1 VKISVKTLALALGLG
16 LTSLACAA
24 VAVGAAPKQPA
35 SVDGPRIA
43 GADKEPGQWLS
54 VGRTYDEQRFSPLK
68 QITAGNVRGLGIDWY
83 ADLGSVRGIE
93 ASPLMIDGVLY
104 VTEPWNITTAFDAR
118 TGKVLWKYDPKV
130 PIKFARIA
138 CCDIDARG
146 LAAWKG
152 KIIQA
157 TLDGRLIALDA
168 RTGKEVWSV
177 QTLDEGT
184 PWAYTVTGSPR
195 VFDGKVLI
203 GNAGAEAAAPGYVTA
218 YDAETGKKAWRFHVV
233 PPNPARGDLTKAEE
247 MAARTWKGE
256 WWKIGGGGTPWDS
269 IVYDPVARLVY
280 VGTGNGGPYNQV
292 FRSPGGGDNLFLAS
306 VVALKVDN
314 GDYVWHYQET
324 PGDQWDYTSTQ
335 PIMLADLKI
344 GGRMRKVLMHAPKN
358 GFFYVMDRLTGE
370 LLSAEKYA
378 PVTWAERIDLKT
390 GRPVE
395 NPVARY
401 GTTPI
406 SISPSR
412 GGAHNWHPMSFNP
425 ATGLVYFPVTFSA
438 DIYAY
443 DPDFKQVPG
452 GIIQTGSHQSN
463 MPELRAKLR
472 AEMPKPQTY
481 LVAWDPVRQKE
492 AWRVNHTRFG
502 SAGTLSTAGNLVF
515 QGTPD
520 AGLAAY
526 RADTGDKVW
535 QMPIQQVPIA
545 APISYELDGV
555 QYIAVAAGYGGGRA
569 EMAYNTVEPD
579 VAEHGRLLVFKLGGK
594 TQLPKVVIAKA
605 TLEPPP
611 RLTGTVDD
619 VLVGG
624 QLYAKTCS
632 GCHGD
637 EARGGIKDLRR
648 MSRQTHAEFLDI
660 VLGGKRKERGMLSF
674 SDVLTKEDAE
684 NIHRFLIKRTNDD
697 WIELKN
703 AG

>member
-1 VKISVKTLALALGLG
+1 MGRLLK
-16 LTSLACAA
+16 CAA
-24 VAVGAAPKQPA
+24 VLAGIAIFASLAQAAAPPRP
-35 SVDGPRIA
+35 VDGARIA
-43 GADKEPGQWLS
+43 NADSEPGQWLS
-54 VGRTYDEQRFSPLK
+54 IGRTYDEQRHSPLK
-68 QITAGNVRGLGIDWY
+68 QITTANVKNLGLAWY
-83 ADLGSVRGIE
+83 ADLGSVRGVE
-93 ASPLMIDGVLY
+93 ASPLMVDGVLY
-104 VTEPWNITTAFDAR
+104 VTQPWNITTAYDAR

-130 PIKFARIA
+130 PVKYARIA

-157 TLDGRLIALDA
+157 TLDGRLIALNA
-168 RTGKEVWSV
+168 RTGKVIWSV

-203 GNAGAEAAAPGYVTA
+203 GNAGAEAAAPGYLTA

-233 PPNPARGDLTKAEE
+233 PPNPNTTKLTKAEE
-247 MAARTWKGE
+247 MAAKTWKGE

-269 IVYDPVARLVY
+269 IVYDPVAKLVY

-306 VVALKVDN
+306 VVALKVEN

-335 PIMLADLKI
+335 PIMLADLQI
-344 GGRMRKVLMHAPKN
+344 GGRLRKVAMHAPKN
-358 GFFYVMDRLTGE
+358 GFFYVIDRLTGE
-370 LLSAEKYA
+370 LISAEKYA

-395 NPVARY
+395 NPISRY

-406 SISPSR
+406 SISPGR
-412 GGAHNWHPMSFNP
+412 GGAHNWHPMAYNP
-425 ATGLVYFPVTFSA
+425 AAGLVYFPVTFSA

-443 DPDFKQVPG
+443 DPNFKQVPG

-463 MPELRAKLR
+463 MPEVRAQLRAV
-472 AEMPKPQTY
+472 MPKPQNY
-481 LVAWDPVRQKE
+481 LVAWDPVKQKE
-492 AWRVNHTRFG
+492 AWRVNYQRNG
-502 SAGTLSTAGNLVF
+502 SGGLLSTAGNLVF
-515 QGTPD
+515 QGTAD
-520 AGLAAY
+520 TTLAAY
-526 RADTGDKVW
+526 RADTGAKVW
-535 QMPIQQVPIA
+535 EMPVQQVPIA
-545 APISYELDGV
+545 APISYMLDGV

-579 VAEHGRLLVFKLGGK
+579 VAEYGRLLVFKLGGK
-594 TQLPKVVIAKA
+594 AVLPKVTIANP

-611 RLTGTVDD
+611 RLTGSVDD

-624 QLYAKTCS
+624 ELYAKTCS

-637 EARGGIKDLRR
+637 EARGGLKDLRR
-648 MSRQTHAEFLDI
+648 MSAQTHKDFQNI
-660 VLGGKRKERGMLSF
+660 VIGGARKERGMLSF
-674 SDVLTKEDAE
+674 ADVLTPAQAE
-684 NIHRFLIKRTNDD
+684 NIHRFLIKRINDD

-703 AG
+703 AK